1 MNLEYSLILKPFS
14 RIIEVSLPLGPVET
28 PTADL
33 FWIYSIKH
41 LFLSMEQALFPIR
54 KWLVAFTLLV
64 SLFHQWVY
72 LDMTMRHYCSL
83 QGS

>member
-33 FWIYSIKH
+33 FLDLQYQTFASFSGTGLISNQKMASSLYTISVP
-41 LFLSMEQALFPIR
+41 LSPVGI
-54 KWLVAFTLLV
+54 
-64 SLFHQWVY
+64 S
-72 LDMTMRHYCSL
+72 
-83 QGS
+83 